1 MATINPD
8 SLKSNSYKSKEAKAT
23 NAEPAKK
30 SVVSKKPTMME
41 KPKEKG
47 ILKSETAQKV
57 KSYVLQDVILPGAK
71 ELLWS
76 IVTGGVSMI
85 LFGEARKNITGQRS
99 GPAERVSYWSG
110 INGESSKAT
119 YSSQPSSRIIYDFD
133 IDRIKFNSKA
143 DAEMVLGAMD
153 DILSRWGV
161 VKVSDFYE
169 LAEMTTDNYLVHDY
183 GWDNLRGADVLAV
196 PGGFVIKMPKA
207 RPIRTIK

>member
-1 MATINPD
+1 MAEID
-8 SLKSNSYKSKEAKAT
+8 VSSLKSNSYKSKETVKK
-23 NAEPAKK
+23 EPKK
-30 SVVSKKPTMME
+30 SVVSKKPTLME

-47 ILKSETAQKV
+47 FLKSETAQKV

-85 LFGEARKNITGQRS
+85 LFGEARKSLGGRS
-99 GPAERVSYWSG
+99 GPSERISYWNG

-119 YSSQPSSRIIYDFD
+119 MTSQPSSRIVTDFD
-133 IDRIKFNSKA
+133 IDRIRFTSKA
-143 DAEMVLGAMD
+143 DAEMVLDSMEE
-153 DILSRWGV
+153 ILSRWGV

-169 LAEMTTDNYLVHDY
+169 LSEMSTDNYLINDY
-183 GWDNLRGADVLAV
+183 GWDSIRGADVFAV

-207 RPIRTIK
+207 RPIRSFKQ